1 MKRYGVFDIIGPI
14 MVGPSSSHTA
24 GAARLGKM
32 ARYLCGGEIRE
43 VKFLLHGSFAQTYKG
58 HGTDKALLAGILDID
73 SADYKLRESFEIANK
88 RGLIYSFIPTDLGDV
103 HPNTVC
109 FVITTKDGRQVSV
122 TGSSIGGGNVIIT
135 NINGISVNF
144 TGESPILVTKH
155 QDKPG
160 VVSKI
165 TALLYEHQ
173 INIGNMRVNRIED
186 ATLATM
192 YIELDGAVTDQVM
205 AQMKAIPG
213 IESAILLDARL
224 GESMG
229 KDYV

>member
-1 MKRYGVFDIIGPI
+1 MKRYGVFDIMGPI

-32 ARYLCGGEIRE
+32 AHYLCGGEISD

-73 SADYKLRESFEIANK
+73 SADYKLRESFEIAKK
-88 RGLIYSFIPTDLGDV
+88 RGITYRFIPTDLGDV

-135 NINGISVNF
+135 DIDGIRVNF

-160 VVSKI
+160 VVSQI
-165 TALLYEHQ
+165 TALLYQHQ
-173 INIGNMRVNRIED
+173 INIGNMRVNRIENS
-186 ATLATM
+186 TLATM
-192 YIELDGAVTDQVM
+192 YIELDGAVEDGVM
-205 AQMKAIPG
+205 TEMKAIPG
-213 IESAILLDARL
+213 IQNAILLDARL
-224 GESMG
+224 GGSV
-229 KDYV
+229 DYV